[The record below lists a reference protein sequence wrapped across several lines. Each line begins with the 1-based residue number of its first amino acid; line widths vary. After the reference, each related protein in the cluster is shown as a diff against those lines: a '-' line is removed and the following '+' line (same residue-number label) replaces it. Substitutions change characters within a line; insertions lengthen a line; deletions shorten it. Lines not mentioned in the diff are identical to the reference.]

1 MLFNLRISKR
11 SFPSAFPTR
20 AVSASLTS
28 LFRYV
33 TQMRQLPWVDRSSN
47 RKIMFYWR
55 YVNVVYKDYVKGK
68 RNKMP

>member
-1 MLFNLRISKR
+1 MSSFKMLSYLRISER

-33 TQMRQLPWVDRSSN
+33 TRMHQLSWLDRSN
-47 RKIMFYWR
+47 
-55 YVNVVYKDYVKGK
+55 NVGK
-68 RNKMP
+68 LCFIDAMWV